1 MNIRRRDGVSLAYED
16 NAQGVSPIVFIHG
29 WSCDH
34 TMFAPQIEYFGA
46 RHRVV
51 AVDLRGHGKSDAPQG
66 EYTLPSFAD
75 DVAWLLGELSID
87 KATIV
92 GHSMG
97 GQVALEFGARHP
109 ELTEGVVLIDSV
121 VFPSPAIIEWL
132 RPAVEALRTPTY
144 QQSVREMI
152 VPPLFLPAEQK
163 EQQSATRVMERTA
176 QHVMVSALRNHT
188 TEYDATDAAS
198 RWRGPVA
205 YIGAQTPLG
214 DTERFRKISPQ
225 LQVGQTIGS
234 GHFSQ
239 LVVPSQI
246 NAMLDQFVH
255 LRAA

>member
-1 MNIRRRDGVSLAYED
+1 
-16 NAQGVSPIVFIHG
+16 
-29 WSCDH
+29 
-34 TMFAPQIEYFGA
+34 MFAPQRKYFEA
-46 RHRVV
+46 CHRVLT
-51 AVDLRGHGKSDAPQG
+51 VDLRGHGESDAPQG

-109 ELTEGVVLIDSV
+109 ELTAGVVLIDSA

-132 RPAVEALRTPTY
+132 WPAVEALRTSAY
-144 QQSVREMI
+144 QQAVREMI
-152 VPPLFLPAEQK
+152 VPLLFLPAEQK
-163 EQQSATRVMERTA
+163 EQQAAARVMERTA

-188 TEYDATDAAS
+188 TEYDATNTAS
-198 RWRGPVA
+198 RWRGPLA

-214 DTERFRKISPQ
+214 DTEQFRKICPQ
-225 LQVGQTIGS
+225 LQVAQTLGS

-239 LVVPSQI
+239 LVVASQI
-246 NAMLDQFVH
+246 NSMLDRFVQLH
-255 LRAA
+255 GA